1 MPKPQKNILEKV
13 QVLADS
19 VKEDLRKRGVIVP
32 KKHKDGSIQ
41 FDRFLV
47 VNKKTGWHILDSRTE
62 TIVGPINA
70 PQTAI
75 VAANSLALGRTVDD
89 KLLEN
94 DKWYGF
100 KHFDEEVYTNS
111 AKNSIKNK
119 NWDKADWCFTRA
131 SIAKVQKEQYMSYI
145 MSSFN
150 RLKTIQNASKPT
162 K

>member
-13 QVLADS
+13 QALADS
-19 VKEDLRKRGVIVP
+19 VKEDLRKKGVIVP

-41 FDRFLV
+41 FENFLV
-47 VNKKTGWHILDSRTE
+47 VNRKSGWHILDKKQK
-62 TIVGPINA
+62 IVIGPINA

-75 VAANSLALGRTVDD
+75 VAANSLALGRSVDD

-100 KHFDEEVYTNS
+100 KYFDEEVYTNS
-111 AKNSIKNK
+111 ANTSIKNK
-119 NWDKADWCFTRA
+119 NWDKADWCLTRA
-131 SIAKVQKEQYMSYI
+131 SIAKVKKEQYLSYI

>member
-19 VKEDLRKRGVIVP
+19 VKEDLRKKGVIVP
-32 KKHKDGSIQ
+32 KKRKDGSIQ
-41 FDRFLV
+41 FDNFLV
-47 VNKKTGWHILDSRTE
+47 VNRKTGWHILDKKQE
-62 TIVGPINA
+62 IVIGPINA

-75 VAANSLALGRTVDD
+75 VAANSLALGRSVDD

-100 KHFDEEVYTNS
+100 KYFDEEVYTNS
-111 AKNSIKNK
+111 ANVSIKNK
-119 NWDKADWCFTRA
+119 NWDKADWCLTRA
-131 SIAKVQKEQYMSYI
+131 SIAKVKKEQYLSYI

>member
-13 QVLADS
+13 QALADS
-19 VKEDLRKRGVIVP
+19 VKGDLRKKGVIVP

-41 FDRFLV
+41 FDNFLV
-47 VNKKTGWHILDSRTE
+47 VSKNNGWHVLNKKQE
-62 TIVGPINA
+62 TVVGPVNA

-75 VAANSLALGRTVDD
+75 VSANSLALGRSVDD

-100 KHFDEEVYTNS
+100 KYFDEEVYSNS
-111 AKNSIKNK
+111 AKTSMKSN
-119 NWDKADWCFTRA
+119 NWDKADWCLTRA
-131 SIAKVQKEQYMSYI
+131 SIAKVQKEQYLAYI